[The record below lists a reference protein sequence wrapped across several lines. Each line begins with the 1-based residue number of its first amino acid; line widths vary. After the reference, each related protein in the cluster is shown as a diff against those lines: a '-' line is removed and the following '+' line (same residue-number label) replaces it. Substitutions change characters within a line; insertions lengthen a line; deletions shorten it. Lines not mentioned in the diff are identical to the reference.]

1 MISLGSRFSVC
12 CIHFAVPGTWGFYM
26 LTVLLIM
33 NDHKKEKQ
41 SKNNKAETVTGV
53 LNCSGS

>member
-1 MISLGSRFSVC
+1 MGLL
-12 CIHFAVPGTWGFYM
+12 HATA
-26 LTVLLIM
+26 LLIM

>member
-1 MISLGSRFSVC
+1 MPS
-12 CIHFAVPGTWGFYM
+12 TWGFYM

-41 SKNNKAETVTGV
+41 SKNNKEAEAVTGV